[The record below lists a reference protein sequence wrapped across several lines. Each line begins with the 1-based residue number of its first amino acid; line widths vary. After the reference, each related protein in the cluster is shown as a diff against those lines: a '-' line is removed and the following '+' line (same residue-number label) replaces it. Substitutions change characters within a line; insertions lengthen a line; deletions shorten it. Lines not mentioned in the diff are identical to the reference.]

1 MGTIFHLLTLYSSL
15 YKVSIDFEEINLY
28 TYEFTIK
35 NLVKTDNKIIKFLIK
50 QKKENNFSFYNF
62 IFGKYLGILNM
73 ENFDVI
79 KLNDNIETKT
89 FVTLLSREKFIN
101 LTDFVDCICLQYLV
115 EDDIYPNYLGK
126 KN

>member
-1 MGTIFHLLTLYSSL
+1 
-15 YKVSIDFEEINLY
+15 
-28 TYEFTIK
+28 
-35 NLVKTDNKIIKFLIK
+35 
-50 QKKENNFSFYNF
+50 
-62 IFGKYLGILNM
+62 M

-89 FVTLLSREKFIN
+89 FVTLLSREKFID